1 MTFGVAD
8 TRALGVGHPSISER
22 RGGAELTWAA
32 AVLTSSATFA
42 AALASTS
49 QAMLWTSAL
58 CTVLATLFAIRPDI
72 GIMTVLLVRPSL
84 DLFQDRQFAHVGSI
98 GLNPASTLAVLLIV
112 LGGAFVI
119 ERWGEVRSA
128 PAVLPFMA
136 FATVTLVGISV
147 APSAGGAATEW
158 LRLLSIA
165 VTYAVAYAVIRTR
178 LDLRRMAVVIFLSAV
193 LPIGVAAWQTAHGGS
208 VEIADFNRAT
218 GTFLH
223 PDPFGIFLA
232 VVMLAALPLML
243 AKGMP
248 GRSLLWLAAPI
259 ATFALVGS
267 YTRTAWVGLVFG
279 MLVIGVLRYRSMLV
293 LAPVLLVLV
302 LAAVPSISHRFADLS
317 RGRTPY
323 GAGNSFAARV
333 HLWTQNLPKFERKPV
348 LGEGLKAIVETDQTG
363 FRVHSDY
370 IRALVET
377 GGLGFVAFLWLLAAT
392 GFGCIRG
399 FRASRRCR
407 DSALRAI
414 ALGSLTAFA
423 AWLLMSGDSN
433 LMTQVAVAGTAWAV
447 FALGHAASRLAV
459 PEPAEVL

>member
-1 MTFGVAD
+1 MTVGVANA
-8 TRALGVGHPSISER
+8 RAFGVGHPSER
-22 RGGAELTWAA
+22 QGGAELMWAA
-32 AVLTSSATFA
+32 AVLTSCAMFA
-42 AALASTS
+42 AAVASAS
-49 QAMLWTSAL
+49 QAMFWTSAL
-58 CTVLATLFAIRPDI
+58 CTALAAVFAIRPDV

-98 GLNPASTLAVLLIV
+98 ALNPASTLAVLVIAV
-112 LGGAFVI
+112 GGAFVI
-119 ERWGEVRSA
+119 ERWHDVRPA

-136 FATVTLVGISV
+136 FAAVTLVGISV

-165 VTYAVAYAVIRTR
+165 VTYAVTYGVVRTR
-178 LDLRRMAVVIFLSAV
+178 LDLHRMAVVILLSAV
-193 LPIGVAAWQTAHGGS
+193 VPVSVAAWQTAHGGS
-208 VEIADFNRAT
+208 VQIADFNRAT

-232 VVMLAALPLML
+232 VVMLAALPVML
-243 AKGMP
+243 ARGMR
-248 GRSLLWLAAPI
+248 GRSLLWLAAPV
-259 ATFALVGS
+259 AAFALVGS
-267 YTRTAWVGLVFG
+267 YTRTAWVGLAFG
-279 MLVIGVLRYRSMLV
+279 LLVIGALRHRSLLV
-293 LAPVLLVLV
+293 LGPLVLVLV

-317 RGRTPY
+317 RGHTPY

-333 HLWTQNLPKFERKPV
+333 NLWTQNLPKFERKPV

-363 FRVHSDY
+363 YRVHSDY

-377 GGLGFVAFLWLLAAT
+377 GGLGFLAFVWLLGAT
-392 GFGCIRG
+392 AFGCIRG

-407 DSALRAI
+407 GTAMRAI

-459 PEPAEVL
+459 PEPAEGL